1 MTSDIVSAF
10 ACRSTIS
17 VPEALLFGAPDG
29 ACVSL
34 GFGTLVAGLAGFVI
48 IVVTL
53 QILVKRIFFR
63 PSVSSA
69 AAFSDGP
76 IVNLRDEDRARQGR
90 FVED

>member
-29 ACVSL
+29 ACISL

-53 QILVKRIFFR
+53 QIVVKRLFFR
-63 PSVSSA
+63 QRLSSA
-69 AAFSDGP
+69 GAFSDGP
-76 IVNLRDEDRARQGR
+76 IVSLHDEDRARHGR